1 MNNQI
6 PSPVN
11 FTEKFAL
18 FSEQWTPKVIAQ
30 MNDYH
35 FKLVRLQGEFV
46 WHEHTGTDETFIVL
60 EGTLVIDFKQGSLT
74 LNAGEMVVVPKGCLH
89 RPRAETEAKLLLV
102 EPRGVVNTGDAQSAL
117 TAPLDDWL

>member
-1 MNNQI
+1 MNSQI

-18 FSEQWTPKVIAQ
+18 FNEQWTPKVIAQ

-46 WHEHTGTDETFIVL
+46 WH
-60 EGTLVIDFKQGSLT
+60 
-74 LNAGEMVVVPKGCLH
+74 
-89 RPRAETEAKLLLV
+89 
-102 EPRGVVNTGDAQSAL
+102 
-117 TAPLDDWL
+117 

>member
-1 MNNQI
+1 MNSQI

-18 FSEQWTPKVIAQ
+18 FNEQWTPKVIAQ

-46 WHEHTGTDETFIVL
+46 WHEHTDTDETFIVL
-60 EGTLVIDFKQGSLT
+60 EGTLVIDFKHGSLS

-102 EPRGVVNTGDAQSAL
+102 EPRGAVNTGDAQSAL